1 MRYEGSIY
9 RPPGEWRSYLLQCTV
24 GCSHNKCTF
33 CGMYKE
39 KRFHV
44 RPMKE
49 IMEDIAMA
57 RQYYGPNNVDKVFLC
72 DGDAIVMRQE
82 QLLQILEALYAAFP
96 HLRQVTVYAGTRS
109 TMTKTQEQL
118 NELRRAGLTRAY
130 LGVESGWDELLVK
143 VKKGVSPDQML
154 KAAGML
160 KEAGIDLWVT
170 VILGLGGHASP
181 ENRHIPET
189 LKLLNAMQANHVS
202 CLSYMPEPHSPL
214 YKEVQEGKFP
224 LISAQESLLETRAL
238 VAGLNYGPFHFT
250 SNHASNYLP
259 LKGTLPDERERFL
272 DMIDNALGGKQ
283 RIRSEY
289 LRGL

>member
-1 MRYEGSIY
+1 MRYEGKIY

-39 KRFHV
+39 KKFHI

-57 RQYYGPNNVDKVFLC
+57 REYYGPNVDKVFLC

-82 QLLQILEALYAAFP
+82 QLLKILEALYAAFP

-109 TMTKTQEQL
+109 TMTKSQEQL
-118 NELRRAGLTRAY
+118 IELRKAGLTRAY

-143 VKKGVSPDQML
+143 VNKGVPPEKML
-154 KAAGML
+154 QAAALL
-160 KEAGIDLWVT
+160 KGAGIDLWVT
-170 VILGLGGHASP
+170 VILGLGGPGEGSKKHV
-181 ENRHIPET
+181 EET
-189 LKLLNAMQANHVS
+189 IKLLNKMQANHVS
-202 CLSYMPEPHSPL
+202 CLSYMPEPNSPM
-214 YKEVQEGKFP
+214 YKDVQEGRFQ
-224 LISAQESLLETRAL
+224 LISARESLEETRAL

-259 LKGTLPDERERFL
+259 LKGTLPDEREKFL
-272 DMIDNALGGKQ
+272 NMIDSALGGKS
-283 RIRSEY
+283 RIRSEHSRA
-289 LRGL
+289 L

>member
-1 MRYEGSIY
+1 MRYEGQIY

-33 CGMYKE
+33 CGMYKP
-39 KRFHV
+39 KKFHI

-57 RQYYGPNNVDKVFLC
+57 RAYYGPENVDKVFLC

-109 TMTKTQEQL
+109 TMTKSQEQL
-118 NELRRAGLTRAY
+118 IELRKAGLTRAY

-143 VKKGVSPDQML
+143 VRKGVTTEQML
-154 KAAGML
+154 QAAALL
-160 KEAGIDLWVT
+160 KNAGIDLWVT
-170 VILGLGGHASP
+170 VILGLGGPGEGSVIHT
-181 ENRHIPET
+181 RET
-189 LKLLNAMQANHVS
+189 IKLLNKMQANHVS
-202 CLSYMPEPHSPL
+202 CLSYMPEPNSPM
-214 YKEVQEGKFP
+214 YQDVKEGKFQI
-224 LISAQESLLETRAL
+224 ISARESLEETRAL
-238 VAGLNYGPFHFT
+238 VEGLDYGPFHFT

-259 LKGTLPDERERFL
+259 LKGTLPDDREKFL
-272 DMIDNALGGKQ
+272 EMIDGALGGKR

-289 LRGL
+289 YRAL

>member
-1 MRYEGSIY
+1 MRYEGKIY

-39 KRFHV
+39 KKFHI

-57 RQYYGPNNVDKVFLC
+57 REYYGPNVDKVFLC

-82 QLLQILEALYAAFP
+82 QLLKILEALYAAFP

-109 TMTKTQEQL
+109 TMTKSQEQL
-118 NELRRAGLTRAY
+118 IELRKAGLTRAY
-130 LGVESGWDELLVK
+130 LGVESGWNELLVK
-143 VKKGVSPDQML
+143 VNKGVPPEKML
-154 KAAGML
+154 QAAALL
-160 KEAGIDLWVT
+160 KGAGIDLWVT
-170 VILGLGGHASP
+170 VILGLGGPGEGSKKHV
-181 ENRHIPET
+181 EET
-189 LKLLNAMQANHVS
+189 IKLLNKMQANHVS
-202 CLSYMPEPHSPL
+202 CLSYMPEPNSPM
-214 YKEVQEGKFP
+214 YKDVQEGKFQ
-224 LISAQESLLETRAL
+224 LISARESLEETRAL

-259 LKGTLPDERERFL
+259 LKGTLPDEREKFL
-272 DMIDNALGGKQ
+272 NMIDSALGGKS
-283 RIRSEY
+283 RIRSEHSRA
-289 LRGL
+289 L

>member
-1 MRYEGSIY
+1 MRYEGQIY

-33 CGMYKE
+33 CGMYKP
-39 KRFHV
+39 KKFHI

-57 RQYYGPNNVDKVFLC
+57 RVYYGGENVDKVFLC

-118 NELRRAGLTRAY
+118 IELRKAGLTRAY
-130 LGVESGWDELLVK
+130 LGVESGWDDLLVK
-143 VKKGVSPDQML
+143 VHKGVTTEQML
-154 KAAGML
+154 QAAALL
-160 KEAGIDLWVT
+160 KNAGIDLWVT
-170 VILGLGGHASP
+170 VILGLGGPGEGSIIHT
-181 ENRHIPET
+181 RET
-189 LKLLNAMQANHVS
+189 IKLLNKMQANHVS
-202 CLSYMPEPHSPL
+202 CLSYMPEPNSPM
-214 YKEVQEGKFP
+214 YKDVQEGKFTI
-224 LISAQESLLETRAL
+224 ISARESLEETRAL
-238 VAGLNYGPFHFT
+238 VEGLDYGPFHFT

-259 LKGTLPDERERFL
+259 LKGTLPDDRKKFL
-272 DMIDNALGGKQ
+272 DMIDGALGGK
-283 RIRSEY
+283 RSIRSEY
-289 LRGL
+289 SRAL

>member
-1 MRYEGSIY
+1 MRYEGKIY

-39 KRFHV
+39 KKFRI

-57 RQYYGPNNVDKVFLC
+57 REYYGPNVDKVFLC

-82 QLLQILEALYAAFP
+82 QLLKILEALYAAFP

-109 TMTKTQEQL
+109 TMTKSQEQL
-118 NELRRAGLTRAY
+118 IELRKAGLTRAY

-143 VKKGVSPDQML
+143 VNKGVPPEKML
-154 KAAGML
+154 QAAALL
-160 KEAGIDLWVT
+160 KGAGIDLWVT
-170 VILGLGGHASP
+170 VILGLGGPGEGSKKHV
-181 ENRHIPET
+181 EET
-189 LKLLNAMQANHVS
+189 IKLLNKMQANHVS
-202 CLSYMPEPHSPL
+202 CLSYMPEPNSPM
-214 YKEVQEGKFP
+214 YKDVQEGKFQ
-224 LISAQESLLETRAL
+224 LISARESLEETRAL

-259 LKGTLPDERERFL
+259 LKGTLPDEREKFL
-272 DMIDNALGGKQ
+272 NMIDSALGGKS
-283 RIRSEY
+283 RIRSEHSRA
-289 LRGL
+289 L

>member
-1 MRYEGSIY
+1 MRYEGKIY

-39 KRFHV
+39 KNFHI

-57 RQYYGPNNVDKVFLC
+57 REYYGPNVDKVFLC

-82 QLLQILEALYAAFP
+82 QLLKILEALYAAFP

-109 TMTKTQEQL
+109 TMTKSQEQL
-118 NELRRAGLTRAY
+118 IELRKAGLTRAY

-143 VKKGVSPDQML
+143 VNKGVPTEKML
-154 KAAGML
+154 QAAALL
-160 KEAGIDLWVT
+160 KGAGIDLWVT
-170 VILGLGGHASP
+170 VILGLGGPGEGSKKHV
-181 ENRHIPET
+181 EET
-189 LKLLNAMQANHVS
+189 IKLLNKMQANHVS
-202 CLSYMPEPHSPL
+202 CLSYMPEPNSPM
-214 YKEVQEGKFP
+214 YKDVQEGKFQ
-224 LISAQESLLETRAL
+224 LISARESLEETRAL

-259 LKGTLPDERERFL
+259 LKGTLPDEREKFL
-272 DMIDNALGGKQ
+272 NMIDSALGGKS
-283 RIRSEY
+283 RIRSEHSRA
-289 LRGL
+289 L